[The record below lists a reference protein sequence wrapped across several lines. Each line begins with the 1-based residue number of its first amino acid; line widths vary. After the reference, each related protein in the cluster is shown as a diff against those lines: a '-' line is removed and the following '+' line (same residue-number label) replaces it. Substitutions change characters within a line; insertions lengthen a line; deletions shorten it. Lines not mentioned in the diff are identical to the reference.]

1 MRKDE
6 FMQKLQELGLN
17 KREFAEL
24 SELAYSTVNNWND
37 TSTPIPKWVS
47 SWLEN
52 YAKATKYEKIKDLLK
67 DI

>member
-1 MRKDE
+1 MKKDE
-6 FMQKLQELGLN
+6 FIQKLQELGLN

-37 TSTPIPKWVS
+37 TSTPIPKWVL
-47 SWLEN
+47 SWLDN
-52 YAKATKYEKIKDLLK
+52 YSKAIKYDRIKEMLK